1 MVVSAEIIEKTKNN
15 FVIIRQTLDQKVNK
29 RMQRDIKNS
38 YMIRKI
44 MGDGG
49 EVELVLFSK
58 LSYFVGKSDTV
69 DIA

>member
-1 MVVSAEIIEKTKNN
+1 
-15 FVIIRQTLDQKVNK
+15 
-29 RMQRDIKNS
+29 
-38 YMIRKI
+38 MIRKI

-69 DIA
+69 DITWTVNNKGKTNFENENTCCMLGGSVIPSRS

>member
-1 MVVSAEIIEKTKNN
+1 
-15 FVIIRQTLDQKVNK
+15 
-29 RMQRDIKNS
+29 
-38 YMIRKI
+38 MIRKV

-49 EVELVLFSK
+49 EIELVLFSK